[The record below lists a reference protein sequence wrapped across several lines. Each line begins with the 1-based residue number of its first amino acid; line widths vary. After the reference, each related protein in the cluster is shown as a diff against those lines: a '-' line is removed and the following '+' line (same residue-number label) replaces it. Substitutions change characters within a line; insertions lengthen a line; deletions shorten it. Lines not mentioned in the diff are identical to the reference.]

1 MKNITIEEAVNN
13 IFGIIQ
19 NPINNTQ
26 QDKNKEFYEYLDDIS
41 LKEVKEAVKYFSK
54 RFRIT
59 EDNQKD
65 EFILMTK
72 EQVALF
78 NQLKVEPY
86 GKVKTRIEYMDEKH
100 TRIYCYIL
108 YREHDYV
115 PSHKIQAKLK
125 NIK

>member
-13 IFGIIQ
+13 ILGIIQ

-65 EFILMTK
+65 EFVLMTK

-78 NQLKVEPY
+78 NELKVEPY
-86 GKVKTRIEYMDEKH
+86 GEVKTRIEYMDKEH
-100 TRIYCYIL
+100 TQIYCYIL
-108 YREHDYV
+108 YREHNKKQFPLY
-115 PSHKIQAKLK
+115 KKA
-125 NIK
+125 N